1 MLFNSITFLLF
12 FPTVFLVDLALQ
24 RKASWRK
31 LFLLVASYLFYA
43 NWDWRFLGLI
53 WASTAV
59 DWFVGNALAA
69 ESQDK
74 RRKLLLTI
82 SLVVNLGMLA
92 TFKYLGFFLES
103 TNALLEGI
111 GLEAHLPVLRLMLP
125 VGISF
130 YTFQTL
136 SYTIDIYRRQLEPA
150 RTFLD
155 FALFV
160 AFFPQLVAGPIVRA
174 ADFIPQ
180 LYRNPRSNR
189 RDISLGLYEIAVGLF
204 KKVVIAD
211 IIGNQLA
218 SPFYNNPEQF
228 GAWGAVLGIY
238 GFCFQVYGDF
248 AGYSQI
254 AIGCARILGFELP
267 QNFRWPFMS
276 RNNIE
281 LWSRWHISLSSWL
294 RDYLYIPLG
303 GSRGGRWFIYRNILL
318 TNLLAGLWHGAGWN
332 FVFWGGLNGIM
343 ISGAHARNAKR
354 KKLGIGQPDA
364 WWQKAQQ
371 RFITFHC
378 FALSLLIFRTY
389 SWDHFTG
396 VLAALTRGS
405 GLEAMASPIPSRAV
419 AALLLAIL
427 LHIVGERAHPP
438 LQRAWHRVG
447 PEMQGAFL
455 ILLFGLFSHL
465 ATERTPF
472 FYFQF

>member
-53 WASTAV
+53 WASTCI
-59 DWFVGNALAA
+59 DWFVGNAMAA
-69 ESQDK
+69 ETQQK
-74 RRKLLLTI
+74 RRKWLLTI
-82 SLVVNLGMLA
+82 SLVANLGMLA

-103 TNALLEGI
+103 TNNLLESLGFD
-111 GLEAHLPVLRLMLP
+111 AHIEVLRLMLP

-136 SYTIDIYRRQLEPA
+136 SYTIDIYRKQLEPA

-174 ADFIPQ
+174 ATFIPQ
-180 LYRNPRSNR
+180 LYENR
-189 RDISLGLYEIAVGLF
+189 RSTRRDVSLGLYEIAIGLF

-218 SPFYNNPEQF
+218 TPFYNNPEQF
-228 GAWGAVLGIY
+228 GTWGALLGIY

-254 AIGCARILGFELP
+254 AIGCARILGFNLP
-267 QNFRWPFMS
+267 QNFRWPFMA
-276 RNNIE
+276 RNNID
-281 LWSRWHISLSSWL
+281 LWARWHISLSSWL

-303 GSRGGRWFIYRNILL
+303 GSRGGKWMIYRNILI

-332 FVFWGGLNGIM
+332 FVFWGGINGMM
-343 ISGAHARNAKR
+343 ISGAHARNSKR
-354 KKLGIGQPDA
+354 KKLGIGQPNA
-364 WWQKAQQ
+364 WWQVARQ

-378 FALSLLIFRTY
+378 FALSLLVFRTY

-396 VLAALTRGS
+396 VLSAMARTE
-405 GLEAMASPIPSRAV
+405 GLEPMDSPIPGRAV
-419 AALLLAIL
+419 AALILAIF
-427 LHIVGERAHPP
+427 LHMIAERVHPP

-447 PEMQGAFL
+447 PEIQGAFL